1 MDLGQ
6 LIRFRTLLDRRNAAP
21 VVFSDLDGTL
31 LDHDTYSFAA
41 ARPALALLRKN
52 NIPLVLCSSKTR
64 TELERVWQSLEITDP
79 FIVENG
85 AAVFI
90 PPGRLDLAE
99 QHFREAEGFQI
110 VEWGL
115 PYDRLVGA
123 LREIREET
131 GLNLIG
137 FSEMSVADLGRY
149 AGLDPAQ
156 SEQAK
161 KRDYSEPFILVG
173 QGAALDLLDRSVK
186 RRRLHLVKGG
196 RFHHL
201 TGENDKGQA
210 VRWLAARYRKK
221 NPNLVTIGLG
231 DSPNDLP
238 LLENV
243 DIPVLVKKPSGRH
256 EVWRTEKE
264 VLYTE
269 GLGPEGWNEAL
280 LILFKREGRHE

>member
-1 MDLGQ
+1 VI
-6 LIRFRTLLDRRNAAP
+6 IRRDP
-21 VVFSDLDGTL
+21 VVRRTSAVIVYSDLDGTL
-31 LDHDTYSFAA
+31 LDHDTYGFEA

-52 NIPLVLCSSKTR
+52 HIPLVLCSSKTR
-64 TELERVWQSLEITDP
+64 TEMERVWQSLAIIDP

-90 PPGRLDLAE
+90 PPGRLDLE
-99 QHFREAEGFQI
+99 EENFREADGFQI

-115 PYDRLVGA
+115 PYDHLVGY

-137 FSEMSVADLGRY
+137 FSEMSVSDLKRY

-156 SEQAK
+156 AEQAK
-161 KRDYSEPFILVG
+161 KRDYSEPFIV
-173 QGAALDLLDRSVK
+173 LDQEAPLYLLGPSAK
-186 RRRLHLVKGG
+186 RRRLNLVQGG
-196 RFHHL
+196 RFYHL
-201 TGENDKGQA
+201 LGDNDKGRA
-210 VRWLAARYRKK
+210 VGWLTARYRKE
-221 NPNLVTIGLG
+221 NPNLVSIGLG
-231 DSPNDLP
+231 DSANDLP

-264 VLYTE
+264 VFYTE
-269 GLGPEGWNEAL
+269 GIGPEGWNEAL
-280 LILFKREGRHE
+280 LTLLPKEEWDE